1 VSGKKPLVFSYISEK
16 KYAAIFVIFGMHHP
30 NGSKK
35 WVIKHFTCI
44 LTAGVCNDDVIVT
57 SVKMPFTEEDKHVF
71 SVLRKD

>member
-1 VSGKKPLVFSYISEK
+1 MSGKSHLFFRISQK

-44 LTAGVCNDDVIVT
+44 LTAGVRNNDVIVA